1 MIKYYKKGDDLG
13 FLSIFVIMQRKKN
26 ISKFL
31 FVVALLFTVVFQ
43 FVHTLSHAFND
54 HKTITLL
61 ELNLAENF
69 SEDDHSHT
77 VAEWHT
83 DHQIE
88 KCFACDFFLSPFITT
103 EVLVYDLFDVQ
114 VITKAQDLV
123 SLSVIPLSQ
132 IYYSLRAPPTFI

>member
-1 MIKYYKKGDDLG
+1 
-13 FLSIFVIMQRKKN
+13 MQSKKN

-61 ELNLAENF
+61 EQHLAENVDE
-69 SEDDHSHT
+69 EDHFT
-77 VAEWHT
+77 GVAEWHT

-103 EVLVYDLFDVQ
+103 ETLDFNLLQVQ
-114 VITKAQDLV
+114 TASKAQDLV
-123 SLSVIPLSQ
+123 SLSLIPLGQ
-132 IYYSLRAPPTFI
+132 IYYSLRAPPVFI